1 MSGLTAK
8 DVRIIVLGQNGRN
21 GNPSTSL
28 RAGPNAEHRAA
39 KFGERNKVIAN
50 VYVPNGTLWLKEKT
64 DAEGAFIAKWVVVG
78 EDVELT
84 LASGW

>member
-8 DVRIIVLGQNGRN
+8 DIRIIVLGQNGRN
-21 GNPSTSL
+21 GNP
-28 RAGPNAEHRAA
+28 NAEPRAA
-39 KFGERNKVIAN
+39 RFGERNKVIAN

-64 DAEGAFIAKWVVVG
+64 DAEGVFIAKWVVVG

-84 LASGW
+84 LVSGW

>member
-28 RAGPNAEHRAA
+28 RAGPNAEPRAA

-50 VYVPNGTLWLKEKT
+50 VYVPNGTLWLREKT
-64 DAEGAFIAKWVVVG
+64 DATGAFIARWVVVG